1 MKFLNNIWISF
12 ILLLIIATIS
22 CDSEIE
28 RNQKYFRLKEPRIAP
43 LAESQWSQEQIKLLA
58 PRKREDGSVINVF
71 KTLVR
76 HPKLFDR
83 FVKFNSVLYE
93 KSLSDRDREI
103 LILRICWLCQAKYP
117 FGRHTLESK
126 EFGLTDE
133 EILRI
138 TKGPDE
144 LGWSISEAT
153 LITAADELYND
164 SIISDKTWETLSEHY
179 TEEQIMYVIFTV
191 GSYNLISWALN
202 SLGVQIDEGAPGFP
216 VELNK

>member
-83 FVKFNSVLYE
+83 FVKFNSVL
-93 KSLSDRDREI
+93 L
-103 LILRICWLCQAKYP
+103 
-117 FGRHTLESK
+117 
-126 EFGLTDE
+126 
-133 EILRI
+133 
-138 TKGPDE
+138 
-144 LGWSISEAT
+144 
-153 LITAADELYND
+153 
-164 SIISDKTWETLSEHY
+164 
-179 TEEQIMYVIFTV
+179 
-191 GSYNLISWALN
+191 
-202 SLGVQIDEGAPGFP
+202 
-216 VELNK
+216 